1 MSLNGDDTLSELDS
15 HNSEYVE
22 TLLDEYLQDPLRVPE
37 SWQHYFKY
45 LTSKNG
51 NGLVG
56 RRRPS
61 FQPASVFNPV
71 GAVAAPAAAPAP
83 SATPNAAI
91 ALLQHRVD
99 QLVVGHRVH
108 GHRAAKL
115 DPLGLAPRDSVS
127 TDPAH
132 YGLTP
137 ADLDTEIMTTFGGG
151 ESRPMP
157 LRRLI
162 EHLDATYKGHIGYEY
177 MHIPVRKMR
186 EWIQQRIERA
196 DTEASPS
203 RETQLRILTR
213 LTNAVIFEEFVRKK
227 YLGAHT
233 FSLEG
238 AETLIPLCDLALKH
252 AAKENLT
259 EVVIAMAHRG
269 RLNVL
274 ANIVGKRPV
283 DIFREFEDPY
293 SDWYLGRGD
302 VKYHLGASGD
312 WVAANGDRLHISLCF
327 NPSHLEYVNPIAMG
341 RVRAKQDRIKDFDR
355 RRGMALLIH
364 GDAAFA
370 GEGVVQE
377 SLNLSFLNQYTTG
390 GTLHV
395 ILNNQL
401 GFTTSPHE
409 SRSSTYCSDVAK
421 MLPVPIFHVNGEY
434 PQEVARVVELAMDFR
449 REFQRDV
456 VIDMYS
462 FRRWGH
468 NEADEPTFTQP
479 LVYKAIADR
488 PTTRDSYMKHLLR
501 LGKVTEA
508 EADTI
513 AENVR
518 ADLEKQFNEAKKSV
532 AVEELTP
539 AGIWQPYFGGR
550 EPDEGPETGV
560 PLEQLQSLLAKL
572 TVIPDGFNVHK
583 KLQRMIERRQKMAN
597 LEEPVDWAAA
607 EALAFATL
615 AVEGH
620 PIRLSGQD
628 SERGT
633 FSQRHAVLHDTV
645 DDHTFNIFDNIQPR
659 KAAIS
664 IVNSPLCETGTLG
677 FEYGYSLDYPEA
689 LVAWEAQYGD
699 FVNAAQVII
708 DQFITSAEDKWR
720 RLSGVVMLLPHAFE
734 GKGPEHSSARLE
746 RFLFEA
752 AEDNIQ
758 IVTPSTPAQYFHCL
772 RRQVKR
778 NWRKPLVVLTPK
790 SLLRH
795 PAVVSPLSE
804 LATGRFRKVLGDS
817 RENPAQTSGVLL
829 SSGKMYFDLIEERE
843 KQKRD
848 DVAILRVE
856 QFYPLRHDVLANAL
870 QTYPAETPV
879 IWVQEEPENMG
890 AWGYWKQ
897 KYCYRLLD
905 RYPLSF
911 VARTPSASPA
921 TGSNAAH
928 YREHEELISRAFRVL
943 L

>member
-1 MSLNGDDTLSELDS
+1 MSANGHDTLAELDS

-22 TLLDEYLQDPLRVPE
+22 SLLEDYLQDPSRVPPA
-37 SWQHYFKY
+37 WQDYFRK
-45 LTSKNG
+45 LTGG
-51 NGLVG
+51 NGHVVTAHH
-56 RRRPS
+56 RPS
-61 FQPASVFNPV
+61 FQPASVFNP
-71 GAVAAPAAAPAP
+71 A
-83 SATPNAAI
+83 SARRSSRRNDDSSR
-91 ALLQHRVD
+91 LLQHRVD
-99 QLVVGHRVH
+99 QLVVGYRVH

-115 DPLGLAPRDSVS
+115 DPLGIAPRDS
-127 TDPAH
+127 TPLDPAH

-137 ADLDTEIMTTFGGG
+137 DDLDREIMTTFGGG
-151 ESRPMP
+151 ESRPMT
-157 LRRLI
+157 LRNLI
-162 EHLDATYKGHIGYEY
+162 KYLDSTYRGHIGYEY

-186 EWIQQRIERA
+186 EWIQQRIETA
-196 DTEASPS
+196 DPERSPS
-203 RETQLRILTR
+203 REVQLRILTR
-213 LTNAVIFEEFVRKK
+213 LTKATIFEEFVRKK

-238 AETLIPLCDLALKH
+238 AETLIPLLDLALE
-252 AAKENLT
+252 ASAEDGLA
-259 EVVIAMAHRG
+259 EVVMAMAHRG

-274 ANIVGKRPV
+274 ANIIGKRPV

-293 SDWYLGRGD
+293 SDWYRGRGD

-312 WVAANGDRLHISLCF
+312 WHAANGQKLHVSLSF
-327 NPSHLEYVNPIAMG
+327 NPSHLEYVNPVAMG
-341 RVRAKQDRIKDFDR
+341 RTRAKQDRINDNER
-355 RRGMALLIH
+355 RRGMCLLIH

-377 SLNLSFLNQYTTG
+377 SLNLSTLKSYATG

-395 ILNNQL
+395 ILNNQI
-401 GFTTSPHE
+401 GFTTSPGE

-434 PQEVARVVELAMDFR
+434 PQAVAHVVDLAMDFR
-449 REFQRDV
+449 STFQRDV

-462 FRRWGH
+462 YRRLGH
-468 NEADEPTFTQP
+468 NEADEPSFTQP
-479 LVYKAIADR
+479 LVYQAIEKR
-488 PTTRDSYMKHLLR
+488 PTIRDSYLKHLLQ

-508 EADTI
+508 EANGI
-513 AENVR
+513 AEAER
-518 ADLEKQFNEAKKSV
+518 TELERQFNEAKTAV
-532 AVEELTP
+532 ASDDTTP
-539 AGIWQPYFGGR
+539 AGVWQPYFGGR
-550 EPDEGPETGV
+550 EPDDGPDTGV
-560 PLEQLQSLLAKL
+560 HIAQLRSLLEKL
-572 TVIPDGFNVHK
+572 AVVPPDFHLHK

-597 LEEPVDWAAA
+597 LEESVDWAAA

-615 AVEGH
+615 SLEGH
-620 PIRLSGQD
+620 PVRLSGQD

-645 DDHTFNIFDNIQPR
+645 DGHQYNIFQNIASRQAP
-659 KAAIS
+659 ID
-664 IVNSPLCETGTLG
+664 IVNSPLSETGVLG

-720 RLSGVVMLLPHAFE
+720 RLSGAVMLLPHAFE

-758 IVTPSTPAQYFHCL
+758 IVIPSTPAQYFHVL

-795 PAVVSPLSE
+795 PTVVSPLTD
-804 LATGRFRKVLGDS
+804 LATGRFQRIIPDS
-817 RENPAQTSGVLL
+817 RESQANTSGVLL
-829 SSGKMYFDLIEERE
+829 SSGKMYYDLAEARQ
-843 KQKRD
+843 KQNRN

-856 QFYPLRHDVLANAL
+856 QFYPLRGNVIAQAL
-870 QTYPAETPV
+870 KPYPDETPV

-890 AWGYWKQ
+890 AWGYWKHRF
-897 KYCYRLLD
+897 CYRLLD

-928 YREHEELISRAFRVL
+928 NREHDDLITRAFRIL

>member
-1 MSLNGDDTLSELDS
+1 MSANGDETQLELDS
-15 HNSEYVE
+15 YNSEYVE
-22 TLLDEYLQDPLRVPE
+22 RLLEDYLQDASRVSPV
-37 SWQHYFKY
+37 WQQYFRK
-45 LTSKNG
+45 LTGG
-51 NGLVG
+51 NGDTLVA
-56 RRRPS
+56 RKRPS
-61 FQPASVFNPV
+61 FQADSVFNP
-71 GAVAAPAAAPAP
+71 P
-83 SATPNAAI
+83 SRRPSIRALDESSR
-91 ALLQHRVD
+91 LLQHHVD
-99 QLVVGHRVH
+99 QLVVGYRVH

-115 DPLGLAPRDSVS
+115 DPLGLAPRDSVPL
-127 TDPAH
+127 DPAH
-132 YGLTP
+132 YALTP
-137 ADLDTEIMTTFGGG
+137 EDLDRQIMTTFGGG
-151 ESRPMP
+151 ISRPML
-157 LRRLI
+157 LRDLI
-162 EHLDATYKGHIGYEY
+162 ARLDATYRGHIGFEY
-177 MHIPVRKMR
+177 MHIPDRKMR
-186 EWIQQRIERA
+186 EWIQQRIETSDPER
-196 DTEASPS
+196 SPS
-203 RETQLRILTR
+203 REVQLRILTR
-213 LTNAVIFEEFVRKK
+213 LTAAVIFEEFVRKK

-238 AETLIPLCDLALKH
+238 AETLIPLLDLALE
-252 AAKENLT
+252 AAAEDGLD
-259 EVVIAMAHRG
+259 EVVLAMAHRG

-293 SDWYLGRGD
+293 SDWYIGRGD

-312 WVAANGDRLHISLCF
+312 WQAASGSKLHVSLCF
-327 NPSHLEYVNPIAMG
+327 NPSHLEYVNPVAMG
-341 RVRAKQDRIKDFDR
+341 RIRAKQDRIGDTDR
-355 RRGMALLIH
+355 RRGMCLLVH

-377 SLNLSFLNQYTTG
+377 SLNLSFLNSYASG

-401 GFTTSPHE
+401 GFTTSPDD

-434 PQEVARVVELAMDFR
+434 PQAVASVVDLAMDFR
-449 REFQRDV
+449 TMFQRDV

-462 FRRWGH
+462 YRRWGH
-468 NEADEPTFTQP
+468 NEADEPSFTQP
-479 LVYKAIADR
+479 LIYQKIEQR
-488 PTTRDSYMKHLLR
+488 PTIRDSYLKHLLQF
-501 LGKVTEA
+501 GKVTEA
-508 EADTI
+508 EATQI
-513 AENVR
+513 AEDER
-518 ADLEKQFNEAKKSV
+518 ADLEKQFSEAKNAPPV
-532 AVEELTP
+532 PDQPTA
-539 AGIWQPYFGGR
+539 AGVWQPYFGGR
-550 EPDEGPETGV
+550 EPDDGPDTGV
-560 PLEQLQSLLAKL
+560 PIQQLQLLLEKL
-572 TVIPDGFNVHK
+572 TIVPEGFNVHK
-583 KLQRMIERRQKMAN
+583 KLNRMLERRQKMAR

-607 EALAFATL
+607 EALAFASL
-615 AVEGH
+615 AMEGH
-620 PIRLSGQD
+620 PVRLTGQD

-633 FSQRHAVLHDTV
+633 FSQRHSVLHDVV
-645 DDHTFNIFDNIQPR
+645 DGHQFNIFDNLDSRHAKID
-659 KAAIS
+659 

-758 IVTPSTPAQYFHCL
+758 IAIPSTPAQYFHVL

-795 PAVVSPLSE
+795 PNVVSPMSD
-804 LATGRFRKVLGDS
+804 LADGRFRRILPDT
-817 RENPAQTSGVLL
+817 RESPSETSGVLL
-829 SSGKMYFDLIEERE
+829 SSGKMYYDLVEARE
-843 KQKRD
+843 KQKRK
-848 DVAILRVE
+848 DVAIIRIE
-856 QFYPLRHDVLANAL
+856 QFYPLRDEVLAQAL
-870 QTYPAETPV
+870 RPYSPETTV

-890 AWGYWKQ
+890 AWAYWKHR
-897 KYCYRLLD
+897 YCHRFLD

-911 VARTPSASPA
+911 CARTPSASPA
-921 TGSNAAH
+921 TGSGAAH
-928 YREHEELISRAFRVL
+928 NREHDDLITRAFRIL